1 MARDNK
7 HIEQIEKQAYEWLS
21 IMHSD
26 CKTREE
32 VKQFQIWIEADTR
45 HKAVYDEIYSLWQE
59 LPNLQGVIDPDSYHY
74 PKTRS
79 FRQKFIPFEPGMGR
93 QILAGLAGCLVLFA
107 VAFVIF
113 MQEPLI
119 HTEGANDFATK
130 TAEIREIG
138 LPDNSMITLGA
149 LSAVE
154 VNYSDKERRV
164 ELISGEAFFAVERNT
179 AKPFVVTVADT
190 EIRVLGTKFDV
201 RRSRTGVRI
210 SVLEGKVEVMQ
221 TGSDDRHR
229 TKSYIRTKQI
239 LKARERIRTEPDGGL
254 SDIHSLRQSHPG
266 AWRQGRLIY
275 ENAKLAEVISD
286 ADRYYSGNIIIDTED
301 LLEIA
306 VSAAFRTDQ
315 IQEMM
320 DTLSI
325 VLPISV
331 RKLSNGD
338 IVIRRQDNSQG

>member
-1 MARDNK
+1 
-7 HIEQIEKQAYEWLS
+7 
-21 IMHSD
+21 MHSD

-32 VKQFQIWIEADTR
+32 VKQFQLWLEADAR
-45 HKAVYDEIYSLWQE
+45 HKVVYDEIYSLWQE
-59 LPNLQGVIDPDSYHY
+59 LPNLQGVTEPGSYHY
-74 PKTRS
+74 PKPRS
-79 FRQKFIPFEPGMGR
+79 FWQKLIPFESGPSR
-93 QILAGLAGCLVLFA
+93 QVMAGLTGCLVLL
-107 VAFVIF
+107 VVTLVIF
-113 MQEPLI
+113 MPGPLI
-119 HTEGANDFATK
+119 HTEGTNDFATE
-130 TAEIREIG
+130 TAEIKEIR
-138 LPDNSMITLGA
+138 LADNSMITLGA

-190 EIRVLGTKFDV
+190 RIRVLGTKFDV
-201 RRSRTGVRI
+201 RRSQAGVRI
-210 SVLEGKVEVMQ
+210 SVLEGEVEVIQ

-229 TKSYIRTKQI
+229 TKSYTRTKQI
-239 LKARERIRTEPDGGL
+239 LKARQGIRTEPDGVL
-254 SDIHSLRQSHPG
+254 SEIHSLRQSHPG
-266 AWRQGRLIY
+266 AWREGRLIY

-286 ADRYYSGNIIIDTED
+286 ADRYYRGNIIIDTED